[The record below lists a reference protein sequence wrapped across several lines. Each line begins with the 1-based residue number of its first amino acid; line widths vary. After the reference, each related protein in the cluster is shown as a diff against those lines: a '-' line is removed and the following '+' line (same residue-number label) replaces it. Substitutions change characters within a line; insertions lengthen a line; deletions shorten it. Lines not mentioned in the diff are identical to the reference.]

1 VSESSEPVE
10 LLRVWDDGEAELIRR
25 LLNSYSIPCSV
36 GSHITHA
43 LWPLTVDGLGE
54 IRILVPADQL
64 EAAREILA
72 EHRRHGMEMIRGGK
86 SDAPEPGAE
95 PGESGDETEQS
106 GPEEEAR

>member
-1 VSESSEPVE
+1 LSGSLEPVE

-25 LLNSYSIPCSV
+25 LLSSYSIPCSV
-36 GSHITHA
+36 GSTITHA

-72 EHRRHGMEMIRGGK
+72 EHRRQGMEMIPGGK
-86 SDAPEPGAE
+86 ADGAT
-95 PGESGDETEQS
+95 PDEDEASES
-106 GPEEEAR
+106 GPEEEAK